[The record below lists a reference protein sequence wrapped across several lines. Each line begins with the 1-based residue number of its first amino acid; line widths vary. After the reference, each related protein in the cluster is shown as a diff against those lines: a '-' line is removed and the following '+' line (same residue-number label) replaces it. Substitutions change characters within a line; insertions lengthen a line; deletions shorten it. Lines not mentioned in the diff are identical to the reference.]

1 MNILVTGGAGFIASH
16 IVDQLIISGHH
27 VHILDNLSTGR
38 EENLNPL
45 AVFHRGDLLD
55 NGLAEAFTCCA
66 PRSRDSSCCT
76 NRCPDLAY

>member
-27 VHILDNLSTGR
+27 VHIFDNLSTGR
-38 EENLNPL
+38 KENLNPL
-45 AVFHRGDLLD
+45 AVFHQGDLLD
-55 NGLAEAFTCCA
+55 NELTDAFRCT

-76 NRCPDLAY
+76 NRCSDIAY